1 MVKPT
6 ASYAAKVMIG
16 GHARQRRAGS
26 KSRLSPPMARVVKV
40 SADGFSFQPLNSGCT
55 RPEAGAIGVEYGC
68 LDART
73 TKIYP

>member
-6 ASYAAKVMIG
+6 ASYAAKVMTG
-16 GHARQRRAGS
+16 GHTSQRLARG
-26 KSRLSPPMARVVKV
+26 KSGLSPPISRVVKV
-40 SADGFSFQPLNSGCT
+40 SAEGLAFQPLNLGCA
-55 RPEAGAIGVEYGC
+55 PPQAGAISAEYGC